1 MPTPHDQDV
10 LVAYAKETIGTP
22 GPWPGGWPHDIEAA
36 LIDAV
41 FSVRATYG
49 SRVVGSETGVFGA
62 VTRWRAHRD
71 GHADDL
77 HVLADTAPSVLAQKT
92 NAGRIARRSKAEIV
106 VEAAN
111 ALKNVGVRN
120 AADVLEKEEPARV
133 AYRSVKGCG
142 PVTWRYFRML
152 VGLDD
157 VKPDTWVMRF
167 VQDRLPHIHTTDEAA
182 LLIAGAAAELGV
194 EAKQLDHAIWLY
206 RRSRKAASAA

>member
-1 MPTPHDQDV
+1 MISTFSPTRHRACWHKRQTQD
-10 LVAYAKETIGTP
+10 
-22 GPWPGGWPHDIEAA
+22 
-36 LIDAV
+36 
-41 FSVRATYG
+41 G
-49 SRVVGSETGVFGA
+49 S
-62 VTRWRAHRD
+62 
-71 GHADDL
+71 
-77 HVLADTAPSVLAQKT
+77 P
-92 NAGRIARRSKAEIV
+92 AEIV